1 MTKSYAQNFWNNL
14 LTLINRDRALTSL
27 EKPDTAF
34 LNRAR
39 AGDYDDL
46 SDEEYAILFEGSKE
60 EAVFWENRKEDTA
73 GNVFLKALSRTVID
87 EEQMTAISDLLADC
101 SLADYR
107 ELKSKNEDD
116 VQARHYT
123 PKEIYGMI
131 DRKVYGQQEAK
142 KAASLVVYNWLE
154 GRRSNVIFCGP
165 TGCGKSEIWRCLA
178 REFPDSIRIVD
189 ASRLSAD
196 GWKGSVHV
204 RDFFEGTESEMN
216 ALAKRGRILVLDE
229 ADKLCCERAYSSN
242 GTDYNALV
250 QNSLLKM
257 LDGDVISFGKEDNKQ
272 AFSVDCSKVSVVML
286 GAFEY
291 LMRDKGTRDSR
302 MGFGGTPRI
311 TCDYSNT
318 EITHEDLVQAGMRR
332 EIAGRINFIVPL
344 NPLDEKDYQAILT
357 GLMLEDLQCFTG
369 KKILL
374 SRESI
379 EYLCQQAVS
388 SRLGVRWMRSRILRA
403 VYDLEFDDPDANE
416 YSLNLVPNS
425 TDALEPCP

>member
-1 MTKSYAQNFWNNL
+1 MTKTYAQSFWTSL
-14 LTLINRDRALTSL
+14 LTKTCRDQAFSSLENPALTFTR
-27 EKPDTAF
+27 KAK
-34 LNRAR
+34 
-39 AGDYDDL
+39 AGDYDAL
-46 SDEEYAILFEGSKE
+46 SDGEYSLLLDDTEEES
-60 EAVFWENRKEDTA
+60 VFWENKSQRFA
-73 GNVFLKALSRTVID
+73 GEILQSALSRTFIGEKQLAVIAD
-87 EEQMTAISDLLADC
+87 QLAQC
-101 SLADYR
+101 SSLEDYR
-107 ELKSKNEDD
+107 RQKEQEDD

-204 RDFFEGTESEMN
+204 RDFFEGSEKEM
-216 ALAKRGRILVLDE
+216 AVLAKRGRILVLDE
-229 ADKLCCERAYSSN
+229 ADKLCCEKIFSN
-242 GTDYNALV
+242 GVECNAHI

-257 LDGDVISFGKEDNKQ
+257 LDGDVLSFGEEDKKP

-286 GAFEY
+286 GAFEN
-291 LMRDKGTRDSR
+291 LMKDKGSKDSR

-311 TCDYSNT
+311 TCDYGNT
-318 EITHEDLVQAGMRR
+318 QITYEDLIHAGMRR
-332 EIAGRINFIVPL
+332 EIAGRMNRIVPL
-344 NPLDEKDYQAILT
+344 RPLDLDDYQAILT
-357 GLMLEDLQCFTG
+357 GPALEDLQCFTG

-379 EYLCQQAVS
+379 EYLCQQAVDT
-388 SRLGVRWMRSRILRA
+388 RLGVRWMKSRILTA
-403 VYDLEFDDPDANE
+403 VDNLQFDDPDAGE
-416 YSLNLVPNS
+416 YTVNIWS
-425 TDALEPCP
+425 